1 MPKRCMLST
10 NLLFGIGLSRPHN
23 RSASLTCELKNLR
36 CGSNHRILEKIAE
49 ELLEFE
55 ILTGKDLERMFEDN
69 GGMREKEP
77 FSLTRAN
84 YTKPLSSTFL
94 DQGNG
99 AGPALLGVPT

>member
-1 MPKRCMLST
+1 MPKQCMLST
-10 NLLFGIGLSRPHN
+10 NLLFGIDSFLF
-23 RSASLTCELKNLR
+23 SLDRNLR